1 VEAHVSD
8 ARDGIEVVA
17 GAGGFIGGHLV
28 RALSEQSRTVRAID
42 VKPLR
47 DWHQVI
53 EGVENVTLDLSEKDA
68 CVAALDDA
76 SSVFNLASDMG
87 GMGFIERNKA
97 LCMLSVLVN
106 THLLMAA
113 REQRVQRYFFASS
126 ACVYAADKQATE
138 DALPLA
144 ETDAYPAMPEDGYG
158 WEKLFDERMC
168 RHFCEDF
175 GLKTRV
181 ARYHNVYGPFG
192 TWAGGREKAPAALSR
207 KIAVA
212 KLSGRHE
219 IEVWGDGNQ
228 VRTFTY
234 IDDCIDGT
242 LRIMRD
248 GVYEPLNVGSYESV
262 TVNELI
268 DMIEGFAGIK
278 VKRNYVFDAPLG
290 VRGRSSDNS
299 LILEKLDWQPSMPL
313 EVGVEQTYRWIY
325 DQVSSTQPAPVD

>member
-1 VEAHVSD
+1 MSD
-8 ARDGIEVVA
+8 TRDGIVVVA

-28 RALSEQSRTVRAID
+28 RALREDGRTVRAID
-42 VKPLR
+42 IKPSG

-53 EGVENVTLDLSEKDA
+53 DGVENVTLDLSEKGA

-76 SSVFNLASDMG
+76 SSVYNLASDMG

-113 REQRVQRYFFASS
+113 RQQRVQRYFFASS

-138 DALPLA
+138 DAIPLA

-168 RHFCEDF
+168 RHFREDF
-175 GLKTRV
+175 GLETRV

-192 TWAGGREKAPAALSR
+192 TWTGGREKAPAALSR

-212 KLSGRHE
+212 KVSGRHE
-219 IEVWGDGNQ
+219 IEVWGDGSQ
-228 VRTFTY
+228 VRTFTH

-242 LRIMRD
+242 LRIIRD
-248 GVYEPLNVGSYESV
+248 GVHEPLNVGSDESV

-268 DMIEGFAGIK
+268 DMIEGFAGIQ
-278 VKRNYVFDAPLG
+278 VKRNHVLDAPLG

-299 LILEKLDWQPSMPL
+299 LILEKLDWQPSIPL
-313 EVGVEQTYRWIY
+313 VVGLEQTYRWVY
-325 DQVSSTQPAPVD
+325 DQVSSLQPAPVA